1 MKLTPERQQK
11 VDTLI
16 KELNTLTTR
25 YEQKGFTF
33 EAFQPYEF
41 DELIQIVIE
50 NDKYKLESNIRDSC
64 EYETF
69 N

>member
-25 YEQKGFTF
+25 YEQKR
-33 EAFQPYEF
+33 
-41 DELIQIVIE
+41 LH
-50 NDKYKLESNIRDSC
+50 IRSLS
-64 EYETF
+64 TI
-69 N
+69 